1 LKEKLSNKKM
11 PYKIGI
17 VDTMFARVDM
27 FKIVKKV
34 LEDSMEAGIKLERYT
49 VPGVKDLPVA
59 CKKLLEECDIC
70 MALGMPGD
78 KPIDKTCAHE
88 ASQGLIQTQL
98 MTNKHIIEVF
108 VHLDES
114 KDDKELFEI
123 VKNRTYDHTMNAVA
137 LLKGKE
143 ALTKKAGKGIRQGKE
158 DVGGYN
164 GN

>member
-1 LKEKLSNKKM
+1 MS
-11 PYKIGI
+11 KIGI

-27 FKIVKKV
+27 FKVVKKA
-34 LEDSMEAGIKLERYT
+34 LDDSMESGIKLERYT

-59 CKKLLEECDIC
+59 CKKLLEEHNCDIA

-98 MTNKHIIEVF
+98 LTNKHIIEVF
-108 VHLDES
+108 VHLDEGNE
-114 KDDKELFEI
+114 KELSQI
-123 VKNRTYDHTMNAVA
+123 TKNRTYDHTINAIK

-143 ALTKKAGKGIRQGKE
+143 TLSKNVGKGVRQGKE
-158 DVGGYN
+158 SVGGIE
-164 GN
+164 